1 MIVLQLTGTLGYP
14 GEGPKRLK
22 RLKMAAFNVR
32 GVKGKDDRIYL
43 HGNRPRWRE
52 YLYLIAHQVD

>member
-1 MIVLQLTGTLGYP
+1 LIVLQLTGTLGYP

-43 HGNRPRWRE
+43 YTEIGRDGVNI
-52 YLYLIAHQVD
+52 YT